1 MARYRPSEE
10 TLAMF
15 KEDLPDDI
23 ENIVDDV
30 AAKTEKVVDD
40 LIDQYDASLKEKSVE
55 YKQKTDELFA
65 NFDKEVSEITEQSEQ
80 YLDQMQE
87 KLAALTKSTDA
98 LKQAIDSQSDLN
110 LDVTLINE
118 RSNELNSV
126 ISAQRKKIQKISATT
141 GKYVGAMAR
150 TLLPI

>member
-141 GKYVGAMAR
+141 GKYVGSMAR